1 MQGWALIPGEP
12 GSATDTQWSETM
24 QGATDQTGIL
34 LNAGTNELEVLV
46 FTLGGST
53 CGVNVA
59 KVREVVRWMP
69 PTKTPALHPSV
80 DGMFKLR
87 GEVIAMVDLSRHLGI
102 DSGDRSD
109 EDRRVIVTEFNG
121 RRTAFVVDS
130 VEQIHRLSWQA
141 IEPVPDLNSLGTLA
155 DAGERAV
162 SACTGVLKL
171 GERLVLMID
180 FESVADSIVFDER
193 LHKAEIA
200 PPPEGLDRS
209 KLRIVVAEDSTF
221 MRGLV
226 GDVLRRAGF
235 GHVEVFDDGQAA
247 WERLERPDAG
257 GVDVLL
263 ADIEMP
269 RMDGLHLTTRVRESH
284 KHKRLPVVLFSSLVT
299 EDNRKKGEQVGA
311 DAQIAKPE
319 LARVVTVIDEIMS
332 ARQKPQA
339 A

>member
-1 MQGWALIPGEP
+1 MHKV
-12 GSATDTQWSETM
+12 SE
-24 QGATDQTGIL
+24 QTGIL

-46 FTLGGST
+46 FTLGQSV

-69 PTKTPALHPSV
+69 PTRTPALHPSV
-80 DGMFKLR
+80 EGMFKLR
-87 GEVIAMVDLSRHLGI
+87 GEVIAMVDLCRHLGI
-102 DSGDRSD
+102 QTTETND

-130 VEQIHRLSWQA
+130 VEQIHRLSWTS
-141 IEPVPDLNSLGTLA
+141 IEPVPEFSGVSGLG
-155 DAGERAV
+155 ENAV

-193 LHKAEIA
+193 LHNAEIA
-200 PPPEGLDRS
+200 APPHGLDRS
-209 KLRIVVAEDSTF
+209 KLHVIVAEDSGF
-221 MRGLV
+221 MRGLL
-226 GDVLRRAGF
+226 GQVLDRAGF
-235 GHVEVFDDGQAA
+235 GKVEVFEDGQAA
-247 WERLERPDAG
+247 WDRLERSQPGEIDL
-257 GVDVLL
+257 LL

-269 RMDGLHLTTRVRESH
+269 RIDGLHLTSRIRQSH
-284 KHKRLPVVLFSSLVT
+284 ALSKLPVVLFSSLVT

-319 LARVVTVIDEIMS
+319 LARVVSVIDELLHKRM
-332 ARQKPQA
+332 A

>member
-1 MQGWALIPGEP
+1 MP
-12 GSATDTQWSETM
+12 SKN
-24 QGATDQTGIL
+24 DQTGIL

-59 KVREVVRWMP
+59 KVREVVRWIA

-87 GEVIAMVDLSRHLGI
+87 GEVIALVDLCRHLGI
-102 DSGDRSD
+102 ETAGRSD

-121 RRTAFVVDS
+121 RRTAFAVDS
-130 VEQIHRLSWQA
+130 VEQIHRLSWTS
-141 IEPVPDLNSLGTLA
+141 IEPVPDLNSLGSLA
-155 DAGERAV
+155 AAGDRAIG
-162 SACTGVLKL
+162 ACTGVLKL

-180 FESVADSIVFDER
+180 FESVADSIVFDDR

-200 PPPEGLDRS
+200 PPPAGLDRS
-209 KLRIVVAEDSTF
+209 KLRVVVAEDSTF
-221 MRGLV
+221 MRGLL

-235 GHVEVFDDGQAA
+235 GRVEVFDDGQAA
-247 WERLERPDAG
+247 WERLAQADAG
-257 GVDVLL
+257 EVDVLL

-269 RMDGLHLTTRVRESH
+269 RMDGLHLTTRVRQSH
-284 KHKRLPVVLFSSLVT
+284 THKNLPVVLFSSLVT
-299 EDNRKKGEQVGA
+299 DDNRKKGEQVGA

-319 LARVVTVIDEIMS
+319 LARVVSVIDEIMCQ
-332 ARQKPQA
+332 RQGRQA